1 VLNIILYRR
10 WRSYVYIFGLNIS
23 SLAGAH
29 YFLIIDWLGGK
40 IKYRNYSCLLL
51 KGVLLCIIERSMVN
65 TLFKGMLH
73 MSKAKILLCTA
84 LLFPL
89 SHFAYAADPAKLTD
103 QQGLITFT
111 GELTDETCE
120 ISGNKNF
127 TVILPKLSTSTL
139 KASGSEAGS
148 KEFMISVKNCSS
160 GLKNIAVHFEAVGGS
175 DKDSVTGNLKNSV
188 VGTNNVA
195 SNVQVRLYQEQ
206 KQIRLGETA
215 KPVALV
221 NSAANMSFASG
232 YYATGPATSGL
243 IEAKAIY
250 TIAYP

>member
-1 VLNIILYRR
+1 
-10 WRSYVYIFGLNIS
+10 
-23 SLAGAH
+23 
-29 YFLIIDWLGGK
+29 
-40 IKYRNYSCLLL
+40 
-51 KGVLLCIIERSMVN
+51 
-65 TLFKGMLH
+65 
-73 MSKAKILLCTA
+73 MSKAKILLCTT

-89 SHFAYAADPAKLTD
+89 SHFAHAADPTKLSD

-120 ISGNKNF
+120 IDGAKNF
-127 TVILPKLSTSTL
+127 TVLLPKLSTSTL
-139 KASGSEAGS
+139 KVSGAEAGS
-148 KEFMISVKNCSS
+148 KEFIIAVKNCSS

-188 VGTNNVA
+188 VSTNNGA

-206 KQIRLGETA
+206 KQIRLGETSS
-215 KPVALV
+215 PVALV
-221 NSAANMSFASG
+221 NSAAKMSFAGG
-232 YYATGPATSGL
+232 YYATGVATAGL